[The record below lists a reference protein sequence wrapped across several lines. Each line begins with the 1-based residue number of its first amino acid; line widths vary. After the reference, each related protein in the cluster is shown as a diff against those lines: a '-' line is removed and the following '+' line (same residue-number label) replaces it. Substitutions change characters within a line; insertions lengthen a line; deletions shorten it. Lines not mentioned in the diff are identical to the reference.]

1 MASIPT
7 IKTRVAESP
16 RDIRKGLQA
25 ECKDLLK
32 AETEVL
38 QALATLVPETMDKQA
53 RQALLE
59 LALRDIHLAFDA
71 LQKQLM
77 DSSSEDRQHSREQKS
92 LERLQKQAK
101 VDETKIDDLT
111 KRLRTTEQQLR
122 EAKAASRPISPSPK
136 TGKAAKQPELPSP
149 RETEKDKDKD
159 LLQIPLHKDTSG
171 LLAAIDVLDRS
182 MTNKQERVLVTLTER
197 INKCLQVY
205 NRGASC
211 TYWENND
218 KQKHHYGRLG
228 SYLNKFTEHKGKL
241 LSIDTK
247 LHTRLIPAAK
257 RSRLKTYKG
266 RLEKIDE
273 EIDNLSDIHSKY
285 KEFSEAARLHIG
297 VLKNMELVAAQ
308 KTILNR
314 IGKHV
319 QYVCASIGE
328 VANMIEANRK
338 LQALPEEHHLD

>member
-7 IKTRVAESP
+7 IKTRIAESP
-16 RDIRKGLQA
+16 RGIRKGLQA

-38 QALATLVPETMDKQA
+38 STLAKLVPETMDKQA

-77 DSSSEDRQHSREQKS
+77 DTSSEDRQHSREQKS

-136 TGKAAKQPELPSP
+136 IGKAAKQPALPSP

-159 LLQIPLHKDTSG
+159 LLQIPLHKDTAS
-171 LLAAIDVLDRS
+171 LLAAVDALDGS
-182 MTNKQERVLVTLTER
+182 MTNKQGRVLVTLTER
-197 INKCLQVY
+197 VKECLQVHH
-205 NRGASC
+205 RGTSC
-211 TYWENND
+211 TLWENND

-228 SYLNKFTEHKGKL
+228 YYLNKFMEYIGEL
-241 LSIDTK
+241 LSIDDNLNKK
-247 LHTRLIPAAK
+247 LLPTAK
-257 RSRLKTYKG
+257 QSRLKTYKG
-266 RLEKIDE
+266 RLDKIDR
-273 EIDNLSDIHSKY
+273 EIDRLSGIHSKY
-285 KEFSEAARLHIG
+285 EGISEDVCRHINDLRDTE
-297 VLKNMELVAAQ
+297 LKAAQ
-308 KTILNR
+308 NRILNR
-314 IGKHV
+314 IDKHMKHV
-319 QYVCASIGE
+319 CTTMGE
-328 VANMIEANRK
+328 VANMIETNRK
-338 LQALPEEHHLD
+338 LQALPKEHHLD